1 MSGYSHRSENNRR
14 RKTMLTIHIPKG
26 GQAPDLNKE
35 MSSARNIKDKTNRQ
49 NTLDGLR
56 TISRYI

>member
-1 MSGYSHRSENNRR
+1 MNGYSHRSENNRR
-14 RKTMLTIHIPKG
+14 RIDVITIHVPKG
-26 GQAPDLNKE
+26 GQAPDLNRE
-35 MSSARNIKDKTNRQ
+35 MMSARNIQDKTNRQ